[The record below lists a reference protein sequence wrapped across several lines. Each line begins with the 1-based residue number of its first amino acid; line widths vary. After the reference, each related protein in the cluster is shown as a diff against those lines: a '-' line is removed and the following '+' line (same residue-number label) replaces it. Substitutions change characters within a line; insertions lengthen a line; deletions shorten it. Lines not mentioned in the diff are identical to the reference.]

1 MGGFLRGP
9 TLWFT
14 ERAAVRRLFTEHRLG
29 RRFAARFV
37 AGDTLA
43 DATRVAGGLRA
54 SGIRTMLN
62 HLGED
67 VASPAQAAAATDAY
81 VRGLKRIHEHPEL
94 DADVSVKLTQLG
106 LDVSSELCRE
116 NMERVLQAA
125 FGTLVMID
133 MESRHYVE
141 RTIEMYLGLRDRFPK
156 LGICLQ
162 AALHRTP
169 EDAARIGGPDAIV
182 RMCKGAYLEPPEAA
196 LQGRGE
202 IRSAYARLAASLLA
216 AGSVVHVAT
225 HDRRLVAGAEAFLH
239 ARGVPRQRYEFQM
252 LYGIRRDL
260 QAALVARGEPV
271 RVYVPYG
278 TEWYPYL
285 TRRLAERPGNIWFFV
300 SNALRRAG

>member
-1 MGGFLRGP
+1 
-9 TLWFT
+9 
-14 ERAAVRRLFTEHRLG
+14 
-29 RRFAARFV
+29 
-37 AGDTLA
+37 
-43 DATRVAGGLRA
+43 
-54 SGIRTMLN
+54 
-62 HLGED
+62 
-67 VASPAQAAAATDAY
+67 
-81 VRGLKRIHEHPEL
+81 
-94 DADVSVKLTQLG
+94 
-106 LDVSSELCRE
+106 
-116 NMERVLQAA
+116 
-125 FGTLVMID
+125 
-133 MESRHYVE
+133 
-141 RTIEMYLGLRDRFPK
+141 MYLGLRDRFPK

-239 ARGVPRQRYEFQM
+239 ARGLPRGRHEFQM